1 MVNIKCGVPQGSI
14 LYINSNIDPNISIL
28 IYLIYINDL
37 FLSTSFLD
45 PVMFVEDPSLFY
57 SHQDTKELFR
67 VVNSV
72 LEKVC
77 DWFNANK
84 LSLSEKKT
92 MFFHRHANRN
102 GIPLKLPQLCVNKK
116 EINRAS
122 SIKFPGVTFD
132 ENLNWN

>member
-37 FLSTSFLD
+37 FLSTSLLD

-84 LSLSEKKT
+84 LSLSEKKDNV
-92 MFFHRHANRN
+92 F
-102 GIPLKLPQLCVNKK
+102 
-116 EINRAS
+116 S
-122 SIKFPGVTFD
+122 
-132 ENLNWN
+132 